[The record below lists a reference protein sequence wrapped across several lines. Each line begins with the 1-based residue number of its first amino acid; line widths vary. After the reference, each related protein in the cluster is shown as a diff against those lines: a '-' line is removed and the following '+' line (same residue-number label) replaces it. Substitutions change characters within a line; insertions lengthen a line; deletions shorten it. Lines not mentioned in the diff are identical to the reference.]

1 MTEIQTDEKSEYEPV
16 KQSLYTG
23 ALPGVFE
30 TGEKCLLTVIQA
42 GDKTKSELMFLR
54 QTDSPSADETLPPLS
69 SENSRSMVQLEMSVD
84 F

>member
-30 TGEKCLLTVIQA
+30 TGEKCLLTVIQ
-42 GDKTKSELMFLR
+42 SELMFLR